1 MDWNRRAFLNVAG
14 LAAGSGLAGLAMGRP
29 ASLFAQAPAADA
41 ALAPDIVLNPVEVT
55 GADAVPI
62 VGRLPGL
69 KRMYMLPADQGE
81 FHVIGT
87 QVMKR
92 ISRPAETDGVH
103 ELVTFSGRTGAGM
116 PRHVHLSSHAALL
129 VMSGEAGAVIS
140 RTSRQARHMR
150 GRCAPIRRKSRS
162 SR

>member
-1 MDWNRRAFLNVAG
+1 MCSRLSRRKYGLRSSCDSWRRDMKDWNRRTFLNVAG
-14 LAAGSGLAGLAMGRP
+14 LAAGSGLAGLAMGRS
-29 ASLFAQAPAADA
+29 ASLFAQAGGAQGA

-92 ISRPAETDGVH
+92 ISRPVETDGVH
-103 ELVTFSGRTGAGM
+103 ELVTF
-116 PRHVHLSSHAALL
+116 
-129 VMSGEAGAVIS
+129 
-140 RTSRQARHMR
+140 
-150 GRCAPIRRKSRS
+150 
-162 SR
+162 